1 MCTLEHLKYR
11 LGYSSRKDFLKLS
24 GSINAESLCRQAFV
38 LILLMMNVAR
48 VIFYM
53 RFQPKEEAIG
63 AKAIAIGAIGIRE
76 RGHRVC
82 SDIRDQGFVPPLGDE
97 GLYSNCPGL

>member
-38 LILLMMNVAR
+38 LILLMMNGAR

-63 AKAIAIGAIGIRE
+63 AKAPGHIRRSFYPRAE
-76 RGHRVC
+76 ARC
-82 SDIRDQGFVPPLGDE
+82 
-97 GLYSNCPGL
+97 N

>member
-1 MCTLEHLKYR
+1 

-63 AKAIAIGAIGIRE
+63 AKAIAMAKGVI
-76 RGHRVC
+76 
-82 SDIRDQGFVPPLGDE
+82 GFVPTLE
-97 GLYSNCPGL
+97 TTGLSPIRG